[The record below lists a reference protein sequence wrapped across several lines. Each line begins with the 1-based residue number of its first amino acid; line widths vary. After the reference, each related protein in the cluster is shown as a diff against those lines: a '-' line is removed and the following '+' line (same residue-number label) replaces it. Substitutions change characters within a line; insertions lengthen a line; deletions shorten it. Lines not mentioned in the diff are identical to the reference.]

1 MAEPIVLLPGLMCDA
16 RVFWPQIAELS
27 ASFAVTAAPVT
38 QGERIEE
45 IASGL
50 LDQLPKRFA
59 LAGLGLGGIVAL
71 EILCRAP
78 DRVARIALIGTSM
91 LAETPQVAAAR
102 ELRIVKAKT
111 GRMADVIREEVQPT
125 YLAPGPDR
133 AAVLDIAIDM
143 ADTLGPE
150 IYIRQSRALQRCK
163 DQQATLR
170 KCKVPTMVIC
180 GAHDKINPVKRQSF
194 MAELIPH
201 ASLRVIEDAG
211 HLPTLE
217 QPAATTQALRD
228 WLAQPFVLQAK
239 V

>member
-1 MAEPIVLLPGLMCDA
+1 MTEPLVLLPGQMCDA

-27 ASFAVTAAPVT
+27 ATMAVTVAPIT
-38 QGERIEE
+38 QGERLEE
-45 IASGL
+45 IASAL

-59 LAGLGLGGIVAL
+59 LAGLGMGGAVAL
-71 EILCRAP
+71 EILRRAP
-78 DRVARIALIGTSM
+78 DRVARIALIDTSM
-91 LAETPQVAAAR
+91 LAETPQMAAAR
-102 ELRIVKAKT
+102 EMRIVKAKT
-111 GRMADVIREEVQPT
+111 GKMADVIREEVQPT

-133 AAVLDIAIDM
+133 AAVLDLAIDM

-163 DQQATLR
+163 DQQAVLR
-170 KCKVPTMVIC
+170 KCKVPAMVIC
-180 GAHDKINPVKRQSF
+180 GAEDKINPVKRHSF

-201 ASLRVIEDAG
+201 ATLRVIADAG

-217 QPAATTQALRD
+217 QPAATTAALRD
-228 WLAQPFVLQAK
+228 WMRQPLVLQSG